1 MKITIRKINK
11 RYSKK
16 LFQMQ
21 EDVFCEKIDKNL
33 LRHNTLENFDAVFDK
48 TNVTLGVFD
57 KNKLVGFGILI
68 IAKQN
73 KILPNSLVYASTT
86 LPCIK
91 SEWIAKE
98 KINLKLAK
106 NEKIKSTTCLESCIG
121 IVKLIIVKKEYRGHG
136 FQIKILKKFD
146 DFYKKFGIKC
156 AICSVSPFNFFSLN
170 NFYSNGFRL
179 IYRKNLY
186 DGYDRLILAKNVKK

>member
-21 EDVFCEKIDKNL
+21 EDVFYEKIDKNL
-33 LRHNTLENFDAVFDK
+33 LRHNTLENFDEVFDK

-86 LPCIK
+86 LPYIK

-106 NEKIKSTTCLESCIG
+106 NEKIKSTTCLESFIG

-136 FQIKILKKFD
+136 FQMKILKKFD

-156 AICSVSPFNFFSLN
+156 VICSVSPFNFFSLN

>member
-11 RYSKK
+11 KYSKK

-57 KNKLVGFGILI
+57 RNTLIGFGILI
-68 IAKQN
+68 VSSHN
-73 KILPNSLVYASTT
+73 EILSNSLIYANTA

-91 SEWIAKE
+91 NKIFNLNKS
-98 KINLKLAK
+98 INLKITISL
-106 NEKIKSTTCLESCIG
+106 EKPIG
-121 IVKLIIVKKEYRGHG
+121 IVKLIIVKKECRGKG
-136 FQIKILKKFD
+136 IQMKILKKFD
-146 DFYKKFGIKC
+146 HFYKKFGIKRV
-156 AICSVSPFNFFSLN
+156 ICSVSPLNFFSLN
-170 NFYSNGFRL
+170 NFYSNGFYL

-186 DGYDRLILAKNVKK
+186 DGYDRLVLAKNIK

>member
-1 MKITIRKINK
+1 MVIRQIDK
-11 RYSKK
+11 SFCEQ

-21 EDVFCEKIDKNL
+21 EEVFEEKIDKNL
-33 LRHNTLENFDAVFDK
+33 LRHNTLENFDEVFDK

-57 KNKLVGFGILI
+57 RNTLIGFGILI
-68 IAKQN
+68 LSN
-73 KILPNSLVYASTT
+73 HNEILSNSLIYANTA

-106 NEKIKSTTCLESCIG
+106 SEKIKSTTCLESCIG

-136 FQIKILKKFD
+136 FQMKILKKFD
-146 DFYKKFGIKC
+146 HFYKKFGIKRV
-156 AICSVSPFNFFSLN
+156 ICSVSPFNFFSLN

>member
-57 KNKLVGFGILI
+57 KTKLVGFGILI

-106 NEKIKSTTCLESCIG
+106 SEKIKSTTCLESCIG
-121 IVKLIIVKKEYRGHG
+121 IVKLIIVKKEYRGHD

>member
-1 MKITIRKINK
+1 MVIRQIDK
-11 RYSKK
+11 SFCEQ

-21 EDVFCEKIDKNL
+21 EEVFEEKIDKNL
-33 LRHNTLENFDAVFDK
+33 LRHNTLENFDEVFDK

-91 SEWIAKE
+91 SEWKAKE
-98 KINLKLAK
+98 KISLKLAK
-106 NEKIKSTTCLESCIG
+106 NEKLKSTTCLESFIG

-136 FQIKILKKFD
+136 FQMKILKKFD

>member
-1 MKITIRKINK
+1 MVIRQIDK
-11 RYSKK
+11 SFCEQ

-21 EDVFCEKIDKNL
+21 EEVFEEKIDKNL
-33 LRHNTLENFDAVFDK
+33 LRHNTIKNFADIFNK
-48 TNVTLGVFD
+48 QNVVLGVFD
-57 KNKLVGFGILI
+57 RNTLIGFGILI
-68 IAKQN
+68 LSN
-73 KILPNSLVYASTT
+73 HNEILSNSLIYANTA

-91 SEWIAKE
+91 SEWKAKE
-98 KINLKLAK
+98 KINLKLAT
-106 NEKIKSTTCLESCIG
+106 NEKIKSTTCLESFIG

-136 FQIKILKKFD
+136 FQMKILKKFD

-156 AICSVSPFNFFSLN
+156 AICSVSPLNFFSLN

>member
-1 MKITIRKINK
+1 MVIRQIDK
-11 RYSKK
+11 SFCEQ

-21 EDVFCEKIDKNL
+21 EEVFEEKIDKNL
-33 LRHNTLENFDAVFDK
+33 LRHNTIKNFADIFNK
-48 TNVTLGVFD
+48 QNVVLGVFD
-57 KNKLVGFGILI
+57 RNTLIGFGILI
-68 IAKQN
+68 LSN
-73 KILPNSLVYASTT
+73 HNEILSNSLIYANTA

-91 SEWIAKE
+91 TKWIDKE

-106 NEKIKSTTCLESCIG
+106 NGKIKSTTCFESFIG

-136 FQIKILKKFD
+136 IQMKLLKKFD
-146 DFYKKFGIKC
+146 HFYKKFGIKRV
-156 AICSVSPFNFFSLN
+156 ICSVSPLNFFSLN

>member
-1 MKITIRKINK
+1 MVIRQIDK
-11 RYSKK
+11 SFCEQ

-21 EDVFCEKIDKNL
+21 EEVFEEKIDKNL
-33 LRHNTLENFDAVFDK
+33 LRHNTLENFDEVFDK

-91 SEWIAKE
+91 SEWKAKE
-98 KINLKLAK
+98 KISLKLAK
-106 NEKIKSTTCLESCIG
+106 NEKIKSTTCLESFIG

-136 FQIKILKKFD
+136 FQMKILKKFD

-156 AICSVSPFNFFSLN
+156 AICSVSPLNFFSLN

>member
-1 MKITIRKINK
+1 MVIRQIDK
-11 RYSKK
+11 SFCEQ

-21 EDVFCEKIDKNL
+21 EEVFEEKIDKNL
-33 LRHNTLENFDAVFDK
+33 LRHNTIKNFADIFNK
-48 TNVTLGVFD
+48 QNVVLGVFD
-57 KNKLVGFGILI
+57 RNTLIGFGILI
-68 IAKQN
+68 LSN
-73 KILPNSLVYASTT
+73 HNEILSNSLVYASTT

-106 NEKIKSTTCLESCIG
+106 SEKIKSTTCLESCIG

-146 DFYKKFGIKC
+146 DFYKKFGIKRV
-156 AICSVSPFNFFSLN
+156 ICSVSPLNFFSLN

-186 DGYDRLILAKNVKK
+186 DGYDRLILAKNVK

>member
-1 MKITIRKINK
+1 MVIRQIDK
-11 RYSKK
+11 SFCEQ

-21 EDVFCEKIDKNL
+21 EEVFEEKIDKNL
-33 LRHNTLENFDAVFDK
+33 LRHNTLENFDEVFDK

-68 IAKQN
+68 IAKQS

-106 NEKIKSTTCLESCIG
+106 NEKIKSTNCLESFIG

-136 FQIKILKKFD
+136 FQMKILKKFD

-156 AICSVSPFNFFSLN
+156 AICSVSPLNFFSLN

>member
-1 MKITIRKINK
+1 MVIRQIDK
-11 RYSKK
+11 SFCEQ

-21 EDVFCEKIDKNL
+21 EEVFDEKIDKNL
-33 LRHNTLENFDAVFDK
+33 LRHNTIKNFADIFNK
-48 TNVTLGVFD
+48 QNVVLGVFD
-57 KNKLVGFGILI
+57 RNTLIGFGILI
-68 IAKQN
+68 LSN
-73 KILPNSLVYASTT
+73 HNEILSNSLIYANTA

-98 KINLKLAK
+98 KISLKLAK

-136 FQIKILKKFD
+136 FQMKILKKFD
-146 DFYKKFGIKC
+146 HFYKKFGIKC

-170 NFYSNGFRL
+170 NFYSNGFRFDL
-179 IYRKNLY
+179 
-186 DGYDRLILAKNVKK
+186 

>member
-1 MKITIRKINK
+1 MVIRQIDK
-11 RYSKK
+11 SFCEQ

-21 EDVFCEKIDKNL
+21 EEVFEEKIDKNL
-33 LRHNTLENFDAVFDK
+33 LRHNTLENFDEVFDK
-48 TNVTLGVFD
+48 TNVALGVFD
-57 KNKLVGFGILI
+57 RNTLIGFGILI
-68 IAKQN
+68 LSN
-73 KILPNSLVYASTT
+73 HNEILSNSLIYANTA

-91 SEWIAKE
+91 NKIFNLNKS
-98 KINLKLAK
+98 INLQITISL
-106 NEKIKSTTCLESCIG
+106 EKPIG
-121 IVKLIIVKKEYRGHG
+121 IVKLIIVKKECRGKG
-136 FQIKILKKFD
+136 IQMKILKKFD
-146 DFYKKFGIKC
+146 HFYKKFGIKC